1 MSVTLP
7 EHFEDFAEERHA
19 DQDSRDPAPRELMP
33 PDQIQLWIRRNR
45 QMFGTKLPLC
55 LFLGR
60 RSRRNNLRREEKDV

>member
-33 PDQIQLWIRRNR
+33 PDQIQLWTC
-45 QMFGTKLPLC
+45 FGTKLPLC